1 MVILEYRCCYQEE
14 GVMVFEESS
23 AESNLYQCL
32 GGQVWMQIITE
43 GVETDLYEGLNLDKL
58 EKYDSWWNGEGQSVF
73 DVLED
78 FFHSSFISFIHN
90 FEENFGKLDFEAFF
104 NSIDSGAWSDF
115 IRETYFSQQGN
126 KDHFMNY
133 AVSQSLLIDQDLSFL
148 EVDEDDGNS
157 LDLPEKDDLIEV
169 FGNWYEK
176 SATQIEKIFNDVSP
190 LISASGILSD

>member
-1 MVILEYRCCYQEE
+1 
-14 GVMVFEESS
+14 VFGNSS

-32 GGQVWMQIITE
+32 GGQVWMQITTD

-73 DVLED
+73 GTLAD
-78 FFHSSFISFIHN
+78 FFHSSFISFVPY

-115 IRETYFSQQGN
+115 IRETYFAQKGE
-126 KDHFMNY
+126 KDHFINY
-133 AVSQSLLIDQDLSFL
+133 AVSQSLLIDQDLSIL
-148 EVDEDDGNS
+148 EAAGNS
-157 LDLPEKDDLIEV
+157 LDLPEKDDLLEV

-176 SATQIEKIFNDVSP
+176 NEHQIEKTFNDVSP
-190 LISASGILSD
+190 LIYASGILSD

>member
-1 MVILEYRCCYQEE
+1 MVILEYRWCYQEE
-14 GVMVFEESS
+14 GGIVFEEFS

-32 GGQVWMQIITE
+32 GGQVWMQITTE
-43 GVETDLYEGLNLDKL
+43 GVETDLYEGLDLDKL
-58 EKYDSWWNGEGQSVF
+58 EKYDSWWNGEGQSIF
-73 DVLED
+73 NTLAD
-78 FFHSSFISFIHN
+78 FFHSSFISFIPY

-115 IRETYFSQQGN
+115 IRETYFAQQGN

-157 LDLPEKDDLIEV
+157 LDLPEEDDLIEV
-169 FGNWYEK
+169 FGTWYEK
-176 SATQIEKIFNDVSP
+176 SANQIEEIFNDVSL